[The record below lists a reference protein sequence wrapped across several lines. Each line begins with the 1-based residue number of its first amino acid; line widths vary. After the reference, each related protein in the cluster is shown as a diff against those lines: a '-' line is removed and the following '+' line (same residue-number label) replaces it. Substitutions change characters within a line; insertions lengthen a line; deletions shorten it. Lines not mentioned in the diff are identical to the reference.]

1 MKLVILVDS
10 VFSERDYIRFGIENM
25 IEKGIE
31 VCLWDFI
38 KIRENSLNI
47 DSFVDNSYKV
57 SRRVFNNV
65 RDIDQA
71 IPELKE
77 LFLIDYRSGIYNL
90 YDKKWFQ
97 KLGAKIIMLDQGL
110 LPASY
115 WNPTMAEYIDIFR
128 HQIVSNGISRSFRK
142 ALKFFRLR
150 LFKEKD
156 DHFQYD
162 IKVCSGSVSKCGDKE
177 YEIRS
182 HAFDYDIYLNLLNDN
197 KYKTFNQIV
206 FIDSSLTNHSDFEE
220 LGKSP
225 YCTEDKYYKSINSFF
240 DFVESVL
247 HMPVIIAPHPRTKDL
262 DNLKK
267 LYNNREV
274 SNCSTAKLVRSCKIV
289 MSHVSTSIN
298 FAVLW
303 KKPLLILSTNEIE
316 RRLFLPIESIC
327 RLLEVDRIN
336 VDKYDQEINIL
347 QHANLPIKNYSK
359 YKRNLIKIES
369 SPDEKSSDILIKGLQ
384 KYVQ

>member
-10 VFSERDYIRFGIENM
+10 VFSERDYIRFGVENM
-25 IEKGIE
+25 IAKGME
-31 VCLWDFI
+31 VCLWDFS
-38 KIRENSLNI
+38 KIRENSICI
-47 DSFVDNSYKV
+47 DGFVDNSYNV
-57 SRRVFNNV
+57 SRRIFNNK

-77 LFLIDYRSGIYNL
+77 VFLIDYRSGIYNL

-115 WNPTMAEYIDIFR
+115 WSPSMSEYISIFR
-128 HQIVSNGISRSFRK
+128 HQIVNLSISAVFRK
-142 ALKFFRLR
+142 FLKLFRSS
-150 LFKEKD
+150 LFKD
-156 DHFQYD
+156 QDNHFQYD
-162 IKVCSGSVSKCGDKE
+162 IKVCSGSVSKCGDRE

-182 HAFDYDIYLNLLNDN
+182 HAFDYDTYLNLLNDN
-197 KYKTFNQIV
+197 NYKTFNQIV
-206 FIDSSLTNHSDFEE
+206 FVDSNVTNHSDFIE
-220 LGKSP
+220 LGLTP
-225 YCTEDKYYKSINSFF
+225 YCTKDRYYKSINSFF
-240 DFVESVL
+240 DFVENAL
-247 HMPVIIAPHPRTKDL
+247 HMPVIIAPHPRTKDSS
-262 DNLKK
+262 NLIN
-267 LYNNREV
+267 LYNNRKV
-274 SNCSTAKLVRSCKIV
+274 SNCSTAELVRGCNIV

-316 RRLFLPIESIC
+316 RSLYFAIESIC
-327 RLLEVDRIN
+327 RLLEVNRIN
-336 VDKYDQEINIL
+336 VDKYDKGVNLL

-359 YKRNLIKIES
+359 YKKYLIKTES
-369 SPDEKSSDILIKGLQ
+369 SPDEKSSDILIKGLE